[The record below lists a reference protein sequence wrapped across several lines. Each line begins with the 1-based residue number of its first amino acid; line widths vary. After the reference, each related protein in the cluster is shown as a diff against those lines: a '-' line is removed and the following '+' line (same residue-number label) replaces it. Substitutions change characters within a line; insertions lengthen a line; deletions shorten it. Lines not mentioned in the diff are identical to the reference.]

1 VRIEELTDGGVEEGG
16 LVHVE
21 DVAAFESEEGCVG
34 AAESHPLE
42 VFGGGDAALCAAN
55 EKGRTDGGEE
65 IVPMIAAEGVLG
77 GDHLVRLEGEG
88 PTVGSL
94 AEGIREVGGEA
105 LANFGYEVFASGRD
119 AGPVEDEA
127 DVVGDD
133 GADVFNDERGDLF
146 GMAGGELEGVDAAEG
161 TAEQHGLRKV
171 EMGKEC
177 FEVADVVGALVGGRV
192 AGAAVAALIERD
204 DAPMRCEVCGEGRE
218 GGGFHQVAVE
228 SNEDA
233 RVGSGM
239 GAGIEIG
246 ECETVVFEGM
256 ALKIHGRGLM
266 SH

>member
-1 VRIEELTDGGVEEGG
+1 MRIEELTDGGGEEGG

-34 AAESHPLE
+34 AAESHLLE
-42 VFGGGDAALCAAN
+42 VFGGGDAALCA
-55 EKGRTDGGEE
+55 TDEEGGAGGGEE
-65 IVPMIAAEGVLG
+65 VLPVIAAEGVLG
-77 GDHLVRLEGEG
+77 SYHFTRVEGEG

-105 LANFGYEVFASGRD
+105 LADFGDEVVEGGRD
-119 AGPVEDEA
+119 AGP
-127 DVVGDD
+127 GKD
-133 GADVFNDERGDLF
+133 GTDVFEDKCGDLF
-146 GMAGGELEGVDAAEG
+146 WMAGGELEGVDAAEG

-256 ALKIHGRGLM
+256 ALKIHDRGLM